1 MRSYLA
7 KILEN
12 SRNDKR
18 KQKLKNQNFT
28 ILASECAGGVIYHKL
43 GLKFLSPTINLW
55 FKPSDFLKFLNNLE
69 YYLNSAPLIEE
80 KNSKLDYPVGILGDK
95 KMKIKLYFLHYTSFQ
110 DAMIKWNKRKKR
122 VNLSNLFVIMTD
134 RDGADIEM
142 LKKFDRLPF
151 ENKVILTGKAYPE
164 IKSALLLDNCVE
176 DGHLGDLFK
185 TNFFTGK
192 SKLDDFDFVEFLNGN
207 GNKLSD

>member
-1 MRSYLA
+1 MHSYLA

-18 KQKLKNQNFT
+18 KQKLKNENFT

-80 KNSKLDYPVGILGDK
+80 KTQN
-95 KMKIKLYFLHYTSFQ
+95 
-110 DAMIKWNKRKKR
+110 
-122 VNLSNLFVIMTD
+122 
-134 RDGADIEM
+134 
-142 LKKFDRLPF
+142 
-151 ENKVILTGKAYPE
+151 
-164 IKSALLLDNCVE
+164 
-176 DGHLGDLFK
+176 
-185 TNFFTGK
+185 
-192 SKLDDFDFVEFLNGN
+192 
-207 GNKLSD
+207 